1 MPKRPGA
8 LSMTGWNRRI
18 SILSLL
24 FVVVLVTGRTGHSET
39 LSRLFEEAHITALQW
54 PKKTHDFV
62 LPDINGKDFRLN
74 EFRGK
79 IVFLNIWATWCGPC
93 RAEMPS
99 IENLYQRI
107 QGEDVIILTVSVDM
121 ADIEVV
127 KAFIKRHKY
136 TFPVLHDPHGN
147 IMEWFRVRLIPVT
160 YLIDRSGKIIAK
172 AVGPRD
178 WSQESV
184 IRLFEMLL
192 KESDENP

>member
-1 MPKRPGA
+1 
-8 LSMTGWNRRI
+8 MTDWNRKI
-18 SILSLL
+18 SILCLL
-24 FVVVLVTGRTGHSET
+24 LVTFVGTGSAGLKET
-39 LSRLFEEAHITALQW
+39 HSRLLKEAHITVIPW

-62 LPDINGKDFRLN
+62 LPDVNGKEFRLQ
-74 EFRGK
+74 EFRGQ

-99 IENLYQRI
+99 IEKLHQHFKD
-107 QGEDVIILTVSVDM
+107 EDLTILTVSVDM

-127 KAFIKRHKY
+127 KAFLEKHGY
-136 TFPVLHDPHGN
+136 TFTVLHDPRGN

-178 WSQESV
+178 WSQDAM
-184 IRLFEMLL
+184 IRLFEVLL
-192 KESDENP
+192 KESEKP

>member
-8 LSMTGWNRRI
+8 FSMTGWNRKI
-18 SILSLL
+18 SIFCLL
-24 FVVVLVTGRTGHSET
+24 LVTVVGTASAGLKET
-39 LSRLFEEAHITALQW
+39 RMRLFKEAHITVLPW

-62 LPDINGKDFRLN
+62 LPDVNGKEFRLQ
-74 EFRGK
+74 EFRGQ

-99 IENLYQRI
+99 IEKLHQHFKD
-107 QGEDVIILTVSVDM
+107 EDLTILTVSVDM

-127 KAFIKRHKY
+127 KAFLEKHGY
-136 TFPVLHDPHGN
+136 TFTVLHDPHGN
-147 IMEWFRVRLIPVT
+147 IMEWFHVRLIPVT

-178 WSQESV
+178 WSQDAM
-184 IRLFEMLL
+184 IRLFEVLL
-192 KESDENP
+192 KESEKP